1 MRGGREGNGRR
12 SVERTRV
19 GGDWEQKGREVS
31 GGKWWQGAES
41 GSVAGGLDGKDRRG
55 DGRIRVGEG

>member
-19 GGDWEQKGREVS
+19 GGDWEQKGREES

-41 GSVAGGLDGKDRRG
+41 GSVAGG
-55 DGRIRVGEG
+55 